1 MKRDNITMFG
11 ENTDELEK
19 EYISFMAKLADK
31 VKEVRQDF
39 DKLSPKNQERIKSD
53 VQRIATLE
61 LLFGDNQWIK
71 K

>member
-19 EYISFMAKLADK
+19 EYILFMAKLADK

-39 DKLSPKNQERIKSD
+39 DNLSLQNQERIKND
-53 VQRIATLE
+53 VSYIAILE
-61 LLFGDNQWIK
+61 LLKNTQNTF
-71 K
+71 